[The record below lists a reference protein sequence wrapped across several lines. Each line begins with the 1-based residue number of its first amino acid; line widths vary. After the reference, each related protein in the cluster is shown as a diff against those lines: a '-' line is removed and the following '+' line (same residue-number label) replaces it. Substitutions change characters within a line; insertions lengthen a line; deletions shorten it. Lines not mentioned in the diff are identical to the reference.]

1 MLLLGDRLKKA
12 REQAGLTQEELA
24 GLIGVSRTAI
34 ARYELGEI
42 EPKVRN
48 LISIAEKLSVSTDYL
63 LGVKL
68 NQSNDDNLGLSEE
81 AIAALK
87 LFLKEIRK
95 K

>member
-1 MLLLGDRLKKA
+1 MKKA